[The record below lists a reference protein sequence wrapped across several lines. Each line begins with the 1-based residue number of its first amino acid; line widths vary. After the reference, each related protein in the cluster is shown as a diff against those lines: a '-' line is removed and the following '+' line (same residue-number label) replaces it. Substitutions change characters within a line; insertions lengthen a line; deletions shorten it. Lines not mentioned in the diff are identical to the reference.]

1 MKLKALLLTLII
13 LLATLTLACGPGGEW
28 IEWQQ
33 DVLENQREGL
43 PAEEVSP

>member
-1 MKLKALLLTLII
+1 MKLKALLLTPLI
-13 LLATLTLACGPGGEW
+13 LATLTLACGPGGDW

-43 PAEEVSP
+43 PAEEVLP